1 MFSRVVETLLKKWNN
16 VILELICTLEE
27 NFEDVFTVFCNQV
40 YEELKIEE
48 MDKKLDREVK
58 DQEDLDEEL
67 E

>member
-1 MFSRVVETLLKKWNN
+1 
-16 VILELICTLEE
+16 
-27 NFEDVFTVFCNQV
+27 V